1 MIYCPRCTA
10 EINDRVKYCKNCGLL
25 VETLH
30 AYVAGEGNK
39 PLPPKSQCSSGAI
52 LTPLQRLIL
61 TLVISASVPAALAVC
76 FALLGDQFRVLNDS
90 TKQVFLTL
98 MVVSEVFA
106 LPIVVWAIFK
116 YVAQKR
122 SLQPSLSPASAPESF
137 LPSAD
142 AAKPAPLLSP
152 PTTNPLAVVT
162 AHGSVTEEE
171 TQQLVRQGRS
181 SAALH

>member
-1 MIYCPRCTA
+1 
-10 EINDRVKYCKNCGLL
+10 
-25 VETLH
+25 
-30 AYVAGEGNK
+30 
-39 PLPPKSQCSSGAI
+39 
-52 LTPLQRLIL
+52 
-61 TLVISASVPAALAVC
+61 VPAALAVC

-122 SLQPSLSPASAPESF
+122 SLQPPTLPVASAPESF
-137 LPSAD
+137 LPSLD
-142 AAKPAPLLSP
+142 AAKSDSLLSS
-152 PTTNPLAVVT
+152 PTTNPLAVVA

-171 TQQLVRQGRS
+171 TQQLAGQRRS

>member
-30 AYVAGEGNK
+30 AYVAGEGNN
-39 PLPPKSQCSSGAI
+39 PLPPKSQCSSGTI

-76 FALLGDQFRVLNDS
+76 FALLGDQFQVLNDS

-116 YVAQKR
+116 YVVQKR
-122 SLQPSLSPASAPESF
+122 SLQPPTLPAASAPESF
-137 LPSAD
+137 LPSLA
-142 AAKPAPLLSP
+142 AAKSDSLLSS
-152 PTTNPLAVVT
+152 PTTNPLAAAAIGV
-162 AHGSVTEEE
+162 SVTEEE
-171 TQQLVRQGRS
+171 TQRLAEQRR
-181 SAALH
+181 